1 MKLQEFVDNFK
12 ELCFDN
18 SDSLQEESFVSTFC
32 DYLIDMDIIE
42 GYELSYGGKAQQ
54 GFKINAYHSNED
66 ENKLIVIIADFESFE
81 FGSTISKTSIQKAY
95 NRAVKY
101 MNKSVDGL
109 VKHLEDTAEDY
120 PFAQLVY
127 NKHKNFK
134 EIEVF
139 ILTNKIYKSNEK
151 IDHNTIE
158 GKIIS
163 YQIWDLE
170 RLYQMVNETQ
180 GIENV
185 EIRFEDYTDIPIT
198 MIKVNNSS
206 EDYDCYIGYITGEVL
221 ATIYEQWGQRLIE
234 RNVRSFLQA
243 RGNVN
248 KGIKNTLKN
257 ESEMFVAYN
266 NGISTVAEEI
276 VLDHLPDTPIYT
288 LKSIKG
294 WQIVNGGQT
303 TASMYYTKK
312 DEKITLEKAN
322 VQMKLTV
329 INTPEK
335 MNEMTSKISE
345 YANTQNKIS
354 LSDLKANHH
363 SLVALESFSR
373 SIWVPSIDG
382 VKSNSKWFFE
392 RANGQYLVDLS
403 RKKTTT
409 QKNQFKFE
417 NPKEQLLSKTDIA
430 KAFMSWFQAPHK
442 VSKGAE
448 SNFKDFMEYLDTNSI
463 EINADFFKKLI
474 ATVILFKTCDK
485 LVKKNGYPGYKA
497 NIVTYTIAALSK
509 LEEGNVD
516 LFEIWNSQKLSENLI
531 KELGFIIEHTWNHI
545 NSPPIEGSNISS
557 WCKKE
562 ECWTSYKQKLE
573 NFNLIR
579 I

>member
-1 MKLQEFVDNFK
+1 MRLQEFVDSFK

-18 SDSLQEESFVSTFC
+18 SNYLQEESFVSTFC
-32 DYLIDMDIIE
+32 DYLEDMNIIQ

-54 GFKINAYHSNED
+54 GFKINAYHNNEE
-66 ENKLIVIIADFESFE
+66 ENKLIVIVADFESFE
-81 FGSTISKTSIQKAY
+81 FGSTISKTAIQKSY
-95 NRAVKY
+95 NRAIKY
-101 MNKSVDGL
+101 MNKAIEGL
-109 VKHLEDTAEDY
+109 VEHLEDTAEDY
-120 PFAQLVY
+120 PVAQLLY
-127 NKHKNFK
+127 NKCKNFNDI
-134 EIEVF
+134 EIFV
-139 ILTNKIYKSNEK
+139 LTNQIYKSNEK
-151 IDHNTIE
+151 IVNNKVKD
-158 GKIIS
+158 KIIS

-170 RLYQMVNETQ
+170 RLYQIVNETQ

-185 EIRFEDYTDIPIT
+185 EIRFEDYTDTPIV
-198 MIKVNNSS
+198 MMKVNNPS
-206 EDYDCYIGYITGEVL
+206 EDYDCYIGYINGELL

-266 NGISTVAEEI
+266 NGISTVAEDI
-276 VLDHLPDTPIYT
+276 VFDNLTGSPIYT
-288 LKSIKG
+288 VKNIKG

-303 TASMYYTKK
+303 TASMYYSKK
-312 DEKITLEKAN
+312 DEKITLNNAN

-329 INTPEK
+329 INNPER

-363 SLVALESFSR
+363 SLVLLETFSR

-392 RANGQYLVDLS
+392 RARGQYLVDLS
-403 RKKTTT
+403 RKKTTS
-409 QKNQFKFE
+409 QKNLFKNE

-430 KAFMSWFQAPHK
+430 KAYMSWLQTPHK

-448 SNFKDFMEYLDTNSI
+448 SNFKDFMEYLDTNNI
-463 EINADFFKKLI
+463 EVTADFYKKLI

-485 LVKKNGYPGYKA
+485 LVKNIGYPGYKA

-509 LEEGNVD
+509 LKKENLD
-516 LFEIWNSQKLSENLI
+516 LSEIWNSQKLSDNLI
-531 KELGFIIEHTWNHI
+531 SDLNFIIEYTWNHI
-545 NSPPIEGSNISS
+545 NSPPIEGSNITS

-562 ECWTSYKQKLE
+562 ECWTSYQQKIEKL
-573 NFNLIR
+573 NLY
-579 I
+579 